1 MMSRLPGI
9 VLALALAAILPL
21 VSPGGTND
29 VDRSDPNF
37 VTVPRI

>member
-1 MMSRLPGI
+1 MRRLIGI
-9 VLALALAAILPL
+9 ALAVVLPL

-29 VDRSDPNF
+29 VDRTDPNF